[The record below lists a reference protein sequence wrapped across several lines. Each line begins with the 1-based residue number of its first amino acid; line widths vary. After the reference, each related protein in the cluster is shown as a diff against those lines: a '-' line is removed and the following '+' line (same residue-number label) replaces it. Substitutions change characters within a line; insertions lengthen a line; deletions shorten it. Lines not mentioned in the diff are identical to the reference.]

1 MPVRIDITIDDTEA
15 RRALDRIAGV
25 VEDLGPA
32 MREIAGHLAD
42 STAESFERQSAP
54 DGTPWAPLTE
64 GTKRQRRRK
73 GYRDGP
79 ILERS
84 GDLIS
89 SIVSDSDATTAI
101 AGTNLEYA
109 ARHQLG
115 FEGPDAL
122 GRPIDTPARPF
133 LGLWPE
139 HEDLI
144 VESIRRHLAKA
155 LRG

>member
-1 MPVRIDITIDDTEA
+1 M
-15 RRALDRIAGV
+15 
-25 VEDLGPA
+25 
-32 MREIAGHLAD
+32 
-42 STAESFERQSAP
+42 SAP

-144 VESIRRHLAKA
+144 VESIRRHLARA
-155 LRG
+155 LE

>member
-1 MPVRIDITIDDTEA
+1 MPVKIDIELDDSA
-15 RRALDRIAGV
+15 VRRALDRLMRAGD
-25 VEDLGPA
+25 DLRPA
-32 MREIAGHLAD
+32 MREIAGHLED
-42 STAESFERQSAP
+42 SAAESFELESAP
-54 DGTPWAPLTE
+54 DGTPWAPLKKS
-64 GTKRQRRRK
+64 TKRDRRRR

-84 GDLIS
+84 GDLIT
-89 SIVSDSDATTAI
+89 SITSDSDARTAV

-115 FEGPDAL
+115 FEGPDSL
-122 GRPIDTPARPF
+122 GRDIDTPARSF

-144 VESIRRHLAKA
+144 VEAIHRHFTKVLK
-155 LRG
+155 

>member
-1 MPVRIDITIDDTEA
+1 MHAADD
-15 RRALDRIAGV
+15 LS
-25 VEDLGPA
+25 PA

-42 STAESFERQSAP
+42 SAAESFEQSSAP
-54 DGTPWAPLTE
+54 DGTPWAPLKPS
-64 GTKRQRRRK
+64 TKKDRQRR
-73 GYRDGP
+73 GYRAGP

-84 GDLIS
+84 GDLIT
-89 SIVSDSDATTAI
+89 SIISDSDATSAV

-115 FEGPDAL
+115 FEGPDSL
-122 GRPIDTPARPF
+122 GRDIDTPARSF

-144 VESIRRHLAKA
+144 VEAIHRHFTKA
-155 LRG
+155 LK